1 MGSGDLAPDHA
12 DLGASDLLL
21 ALVDIRDLLAEVE
34 AAPKMLDSFHIDI
47 GSPMTYLAALVSSTP
62 SILIKLVLGWVVCRL
77 RW

>member
-34 AAPKMLDSFHIDI
+34 VGSVGVIDALDLDQARLGVGCVSV
-47 GSPMTYLAALVSSTP
+47 ALVAQVTT
-62 SILIKLVLGWVVCRL
+62 LDV
-77 RW
+77 